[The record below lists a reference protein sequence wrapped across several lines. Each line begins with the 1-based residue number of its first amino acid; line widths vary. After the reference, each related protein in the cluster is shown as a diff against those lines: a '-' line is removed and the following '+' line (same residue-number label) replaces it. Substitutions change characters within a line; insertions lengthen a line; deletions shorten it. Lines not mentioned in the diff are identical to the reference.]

1 MSHKYIIV
9 AAAAVI
15 SALLAS
21 CATVSAEVA
30 RKQGASK
37 GEVKMMLKKIH
48 WLGHDGFRIDSQNI
62 IYLDPLELKQG
73 SVPADIILITHPHY
87 DHCSP
92 KDVAKIQKKETV
104 IVTPADCGEKLSGD
118 IRTVKPGDTLTVKGV
133 KIEVVPAYNI
143 TKTFH
148 PKANGWVGYIVT
160 LDGTRI
166 YHAGDTDLIPEM
178 KTFKVDIAFLPVSG
192 KYVMTAEEAAKA
204 ADVLK
209 PQIAIP
215 MHYGVIKDL
224 GSTKDAETF
233 KKKTSVPV
241 EILKMEK

>member
-1 MSHKYIIV
+1 M
-9 AAAAVI
+9 VI
-15 SALLAS
+15 SIFLVS
-21 CATVSAEVA
+21 CAIVSAQA
-30 RKQGASK
+30 AQKQGASK
-37 GEVKMMLKKIH
+37 EEVKMMLKKIH
-48 WLGHDGFRIDSQNI
+48 WLGHDGFRIDSENV
-62 IYLDPLELKQG
+62 IYFDPLELKQG
-73 SVPADIILITHPHY
+73 SVPADIILITHAHY

-133 KIEVVPAYNI
+133 KIEAVPAYNI
-143 TKTFH
+143 TKQFH

-160 LDGTRI
+160 VDGTRI

-192 KYVMTAEEAAKA
+192 KYVMTADEAAKA
-204 ADVLK
+204 ADVIK

-215 MHYGVIKDL
+215 MHYEVIKDL
-224 GSTKDAETF
+224 GTTKDAETF
-233 KKKTSVPV
+233 KKKTKMPV